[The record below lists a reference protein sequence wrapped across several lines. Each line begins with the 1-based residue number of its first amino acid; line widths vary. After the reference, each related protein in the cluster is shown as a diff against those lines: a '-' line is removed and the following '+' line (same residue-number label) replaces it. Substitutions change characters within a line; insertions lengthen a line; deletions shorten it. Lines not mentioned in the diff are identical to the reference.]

1 MHPTNIGVMPHIASL
16 DPPDPTESALIQ
28 RLMDLGDLNPDLLHK
43 INHHAQAQNCTWVE
57 SALSLSG
64 WPPMR
69 LAQALSDTLGYA
81 LWDESSVDI
90 NGLELDLWAP
100 IFCIEHQLLAWRGGD
115 GTHHIATAD
124 PSNQAL
130 MAQAQAHLDRPA
142 QWWVAANDQL
152 ERAMVRWQHRWEW
165 QSPST
170 QLPAETTPSSPA
182 PSPDERAIEDV
193 PVVKLLHELMTKAHR
208 MRASDLHIEPYEHH
222 VRVRWRIDG
231 HLHEMCTV
239 PLSLRDGLASRLK
252 VLAKLDIAEKR
263 VPQDGRIELHL
274 NGEMVHA
281 RVNSLPT
288 VFGEKLVV
296 RLLPNTPVSRPLDEL
311 GMEAQEEKD
320 LLQALARP
328 QGMVLVTG
336 PTGSGK
342 TVTLY
347 ACLDKL
353 NQSHVNIS
361 TAEDPCEIHVN
372 GINQLQVHEKAGLT
386 FATALR
392 AFLRQDPDVLMVGEI
407 RDMETADVAIKA
419 AQTGHL
425 VLSTLHT
432 NDAPATL
439 TRLLNMGVAAYN
451 VVASVKL
458 VVAQRLVRCLCP
470 HCKKAAN
477 VTRDHLLSAGADPT
491 FIQGPIGVFEAV
503 GCARCHQGFYGR
515 LGLYQTLP
523 MTESL
528 QHLILQNSTEL
539 ALRQAAQ
546 AAGMR
551 SLRSLGMMWV
561 QRGLTTMG
569 EVLMNTP
576 D

>member
-1 MHPTNIGVMPHIASL
+1 MQRPAAVHQALVECLVAEGGVDATVLTKVSEH
-16 DPPDPTESALIQ
+16 ALNV
-28 RLMDLGDLNPDLLHK
+28 GS
-43 INHHAQAQNCTWVE
+43 TWVQAAV
-57 SALSLSG
+57 ALSAVA
-64 WPPMR
+64 PER
-69 LAQALSDTLGYA
+69 LAQALHHTLGYA
-81 LWDESSVDI
+81 LCDGNTVDI
-90 NGLELDLWAP
+90 DRCEIDLWSP
-100 IFCIEHQLLAWRGGD
+100 VFCIEHRLLAWRSSD

-124 PSNQAL
+124 PTNTTV
-130 MAQAQAHLDRPA
+130 MAQAQAHIDSPA
-142 QWWVAANDQL
+142 RWWVAAHDQL
-152 ERAMVRWQHRWEW
+152 ERQVQRWQQRWEW
-165 QSPST
+165 QSP
-170 QLPAETTPSSPA
+170 TTPRSDPSAPA
-182 PSPDERAIEDV
+182 THSTEAHERAIEDV
-193 PVVKLLHELMTKAHR
+193 PVVKLLHELISKAHR

-231 HLHEMCTV
+231 HLHEMCVV
-239 PLSLRDGLASRLK
+239 PLEMRDGLASRLK
-252 VLAKLDIAEKR
+252 VLARLDIAEKR
-263 VPQDGRIELHL
+263 LPQDGRVEFLV
-274 NGEMVHA
+274 NGDVVHG

-296 RLLPNTPVSRPLDEL
+296 RLLPNTPVHRQLDEL
-311 GMEAQEEKD
+311 GLELQEQGD
-320 LLQALARP
+320 VLHALSRP

-347 ACLDKL
+347 ACLHKVNL
-353 NQSHVNIS
+353 PHVNIA
-361 TAEDPCEIHVN
+361 TAEDPCEMHVH
-372 GINQLQVHEKAGLT
+372 GINQLQVHDKAGLT

-407 RDMETADVAIKA
+407 RDAETADVAIKA

-470 HCKKAAN
+470 YCKQAAHT
-477 VTRDHLLSAGADPT
+477 TREQLIAAGAS
-491 FIQGPIGVFEAV
+491 QAALEGPISVFEPV
-503 GCARCHQGFYGR
+503 GCARCHQGFQGR

-523 MTESL
+523 MTDEL
-528 QHLILQNSTEL
+528 QALILQNPGEL
-539 ALRQAAQ
+539 ALREAAH

-551 SLRSLGMMWV
+551 SLRALGLIWV
-561 QRGLTTMG
+561 QRGLTSMG

>member
-1 MHPTNIGVMPHIASL
+1 MPPSL
-16 DPPDPTESALIQ
+16 PPKRPSPSDLALAQ
-28 RLMDLGDLNPDLLHK
+28 CLLDRGALDK
-43 INHHAQAQNCTWVE
+43 ATLDQVNQQAFSTGLTWVQA
-57 SALSLSG
+57 ALSLSAVA
-64 WPPMR
+64 PLV
-69 LAQALSDTLGYA
+69 LARALKQTLGYA
-81 LWDESSVDI
+81 LYEDSGVDI
-90 NGLELDLWAP
+90 ERCELDLWAP
-100 IFCIEHQLLAWRGGD
+100 VFCIEHQLLTWRSDD

-124 PSNQAL
+124 PTNFAVMKQ
-130 MAQAQAHLDRPA
+130 AQAQLDSPA
-142 QWWVAANDQL
+142 RWWVAAHDQL
-152 ERAMVRWQHRWEW
+152 ERNLQRWQQRWEW
-165 QSPST
+165 
-170 QLPAETTPSSPA
+170 EISSAA
-182 PSPDERAIEDV
+182 PSDSKTSVSDSPTPDERAIEDV
-193 PVVKLLHELMTKAHR
+193 PVVKLLHELMSKAHR

-231 HLHEMCTV
+231 HLHEMCSV
-239 PLSLRDGLASRLK
+239 PLELRDGLASRLK
-252 VLAKLDIAEKR
+252 VLARLDIAEKR
-263 VPQDGRIELHL
+263 LPQDGRVEFHL
-274 NGEMVHA
+274 NGERVYG

-296 RLLPNTPVSRPLDEL
+296 RLLPNTPVHRQLDDL
-311 GMEAQEEKD
+311 GMELREHGD
-320 LLQALARP
+320 VLHALSRP

-347 ACLDKL
+347 ACLDKINL
-353 NQSHVNIS
+353 PHVNIA
-361 TAEDPCEIHVN
+361 TAEDPCEMHVN
-372 GINQLQVHEKAGLT
+372 GVNQLQVHDKAGLT

-451 VVASVKL
+451 VVASVRL

-470 HCKKAAN
+470 YCKQAAPT
-477 VTRDHLLSAGADPT
+477 TREQLMAAGASEAALE
-491 FIQGPIGVFEAV
+491 GPISVYEPV
-503 GCARCHQGFYGR
+503 GCARCHQGFQGR

-523 MTESL
+523 MTDAL
-528 QHLILQNSTEL
+528 QALILQNSSEL
-539 ALRQAAQ
+539 ALREAAL

-551 SLRSLGMMWV
+551 SLRALGLIWV
-561 QRGLTTMG
+561 QRGLTSLG

>member
-1 MHPTNIGVMPHIASL
+1 MPRPTLPNCSY
-16 DPPDPTESALIQ
+16 PTDQVLIQ
-28 RLMDLGDLNPDLLHK
+28 CLLEQGALDSATLDQV
-43 INHHAQAQNCTWVE
+43 NQQVFSTGFTWVQA
-57 SALSLSG
+57 ALSLSAVE
-64 WPPMR
+64 PLN
-69 LAQALSDTLGYA
+69 LARALNQTLGYA
-81 LWDESSVDI
+81 LLDDSSVDI
-90 NGLELDLWAP
+90 NRCVLDLWSP
-100 IFCIEHQLLAWRGGD
+100 VFCIEHQLLAWRTDD

-124 PSNQAL
+124 PTNNAVMTQ
-130 MAQAQAHLDRPA
+130 AQAQLDQPA
-142 QWWVAANDQL
+142 RWWVAAHDQL
-152 ERAMVRWQHRWEW
+152 ERDMQRWQQRWEW
-165 QSPST
+165 QV
-170 QLPAETTPSSPA
+170 PATPSSDG
-182 PSPDERAIEDV
+182 SPPVPHLPTPEERAIEDV
-193 PVVKLLHELMTKAHR
+193 PVVKLLHELMSKAHR

-231 HLHEMCTV
+231 HLHEMCSV
-239 PLSLRDGLASRLK
+239 PLELRDGLASRLK
-252 VLAKLDIAEKR
+252 VLARLDIAEKR
-263 VPQDGRIELHL
+263 LPQDGRVEFHL
-274 NGEMVHA
+274 NGERVHG

-296 RLLPNTPVSRPLDEL
+296 RLLPNTPVHRQLDEL
-311 GMEAQEEKD
+311 GMELREQGD
-320 LLQALARP
+320 VLHALSRP

-347 ACLDKL
+347 ACLDKVNL
-353 NQSHVNIS
+353 PHVNIA
-361 TAEDPCEIHVN
+361 TAEDPCEMHVH
-372 GINQLQVHEKAGLT
+372 GINQLQVHDKAGLT

-432 NDAPATL
+432 NDAPATI

-470 HCKKAAN
+470 YCKQAAPT
-477 VTRDHLLSAGADPT
+477 TREQLMAAGAS
-491 FIQGPIGVFEAV
+491 QAALEGPISVYEPV
-503 GCARCHQGFYGR
+503 GCARCHQGFQGR

-523 MTESL
+523 MTDAL
-528 QHLILQNSTEL
+528 QALILQNSSEL
-539 ALRQAAQ
+539 VLREAAL

-551 SLRSLGMMWV
+551 SLRALGLIWV
-561 QRGLTTMG
+561 QRGLTSLG

>member
-1 MHPTNIGVMPHIASL
+1 MP
-16 DPPDPTESALIQ
+16 PPLTPKRPSPCDLALIQ
-28 RLMDLGDLNPDLLHK
+28 CLLDRGDLDSATLDRVNQ
-43 INHHAQAQNCTWVE
+43 QAFSTGFTWVQA
-57 SALSLSG
+57 ALSLSAVA
-64 WPPMR
+64 PLA
-69 LAQALSDTLGYA
+69 LAQALKQTLGYP
-81 LWDESSVDI
+81 LLDNSGVDI
-90 NGLELDLWAP
+90 EHCELDLWSP
-100 IFCIEHQLLAWRGGD
+100 VFCIEHQLLAWRSDD

-124 PSNQAL
+124 PTDTGV
-130 MAQAQAHLDRPA
+130 MAQAQAQLERPA
-142 QWWVAANDQL
+142 RWWVAAHDQL
-152 ERAMVRWQHRWEW
+152 ERDLQRWQQRWEW
-165 QSPST
+165 QIPNT
-170 QLPAETTPSSPA
+170 PAADGDVPFAHALTPE
-182 PSPDERAIEDV
+182 ERAIEDV
-193 PVVKLLHELMTKAHR
+193 PVVKLLHELMSKAHR
-208 MRASDLHIEPYEHH
+208 MRASDLHIEPYERH

-239 PLSLRDGLASRLK
+239 PLELRDGLASRLK
-252 VLAKLDIAEKR
+252 VLARLDIAEKR
-263 VPQDGRIELHL
+263 LPQDGRVEFHL
-274 NGEMVHA
+274 NGERVHG
-281 RVNSLPT
+281 RVSSLPT

-296 RLLPNTPVSRPLDEL
+296 RLLPNTPVHRQLDEL
-311 GMEAQEEKD
+311 GMELKEHGD
-320 LLQALARP
+320 LLHALSRP

-347 ACLDKL
+347 ACLDQINL
-353 NQSHVNIS
+353 PHVNIA
-361 TAEDPCEIHVN
+361 TAEDPCEMHVH
-372 GINQLQVHEKAGLT
+372 GINQLQVHDKAGLT

-470 HCKKAAN
+470 YCKQATN
-477 VTRDHLLSAGADPT
+477 TTREQLMAAGAS
-491 FIQGPIGVFEAV
+491 QAALEGPISVYEPV
-503 GCARCHQGFYGR
+503 GCARCHQGFQGR

-523 MTESL
+523 MTDGL
-528 QHLILQNSTEL
+528 QSLILQNSSEL
-539 ALRQAAQ
+539 ALREAAL

-551 SLRSLGMMWV
+551 SLRALGLIWV
-561 QRGLTTMG
+561 QRGLTSMG

>member
-1 MHPTNIGVMPHIASL
+1 MPPPFPPNCPSPCDLALIQGLLDRGELDSASL
-16 DPPDPTESALIQ
+16 D
-28 RLMDLGDLNPDLLHK
+28 R
-43 INHHAQAQNCTWVE
+43 INQQAFSTGFTWVHA
-57 SALSLSG
+57 ALSLSAVA
-64 WPPMR
+64 PLA
-69 LAQALSDTLGYA
+69 LAQALKQTLGYA
-81 LWDESSVDI
+81 LFEDSGVDI
-90 NGLELDLWAP
+90 EHCELDLWSP
-100 IFCIEHQLLAWRGGD
+100 VFCIEHQLLAWRSDD

-124 PSNQAL
+124 PTDTAV
-130 MAQAQAHLDRPA
+130 MAQAQAQLERPA
-142 QWWVAANDQL
+142 RWWVAAHDQL
-152 ERAMVRWQHRWEW
+152 ERDLRRWQQRWEW
-165 QSPST
+165 QIPNA
-170 QLPAETTPSSPA
+170 PAADGDAPLAHALTPE
-182 PSPDERAIEDV
+182 ERAIEDV
-193 PVVKLLHELMTKAHR
+193 PVVKLLHELMSKAHR
-208 MRASDLHIEPYEHH
+208 MRASDLHIEPYERH

-231 HLHEMCTV
+231 HLHEMCSV
-239 PLSLRDGLASRLK
+239 PLELRDGLASRLK
-252 VLAKLDIAEKR
+252 VLARLDIAEKR
-263 VPQDGRIELHL
+263 LPQDGRVEFHL
-274 NGEMVHA
+274 NGERVHG
-281 RVNSLPT
+281 RVSSLPT

-296 RLLPNTPVSRPLDEL
+296 RLLPNTPVHRQLDEL
-311 GMEAQEEKD
+311 GMELPEHGD
-320 LLQALARP
+320 VLHALSRP

-347 ACLDKL
+347 ACLDQVNL
-353 NQSHVNIS
+353 PHVNIA
-361 TAEDPCEIHVN
+361 TAEDPCEMHVH
-372 GINQLQVHEKAGLT
+372 GINQLQVHDKAGLT

-470 HCKKAAN
+470 YCKQAAPT
-477 VTRDHLLSAGADPT
+477 TREQLMAAGAS
-491 FIQGPIGVFEAV
+491 QVALEGPISVYEPV
-503 GCARCHQGFYGR
+503 GCARCHQGFQGR

-523 MTESL
+523 MTDAL
-528 QHLILQNSTEL
+528 QALILQNSSEL
-539 ALRQAAQ
+539 ALREAAL

-551 SLRSLGMMWV
+551 SLRALGLIWV
-561 QRGLTTMG
+561 QRGLTSMG

>member
-1 MHPTNIGVMPHIASL
+1 
-16 DPPDPTESALIQ
+16 
-28 RLMDLGDLNPDLLHK
+28 
-43 INHHAQAQNCTWVE
+43 
-57 SALSLSG
+57 
-64 WPPMR
+64 
-69 LAQALSDTLGYA
+69 
-81 LWDESSVDI
+81 
-90 NGLELDLWAP
+90 
-100 IFCIEHQLLAWRGGD
+100 
-115 GTHHIATAD
+115 
-124 PSNQAL
+124 
-130 MAQAQAHLDRPA
+130 
-142 QWWVAANDQL
+142 
-152 ERAMVRWQHRWEW
+152 
-165 QSPST
+165 
-170 QLPAETTPSSPA
+170 
-182 PSPDERAIEDV
+182 
-193 PVVKLLHELMTKAHR
+193 

-231 HLHEMCTV
+231 HLHEMCSV
-239 PLSLRDGLASRLK
+239 PLELRDGLASRLK
-252 VLAKLDIAEKR
+252 VLARLDIAEKR
-263 VPQDGRIELHL
+263 LPQDGRVEFHL
-274 NGEMVHA
+274 NGERVHG

-296 RLLPNTPVSRPLDEL
+296 RLLPDTPVHRQLDEL
-311 GMEAQEEKD
+311 GMELREQGD
-320 LLQALARP
+320 VLHALSRP

-347 ACLDKL
+347 ACLDKINL
-353 NQSHVNIS
+353 PHVNIA
-361 TAEDPCEIHVN
+361 TAEDPCEMHVH
-372 GINQLQVHEKAGLT
+372 GINQLQVHDKAGLT

-470 HCKKAAN
+470 YCKQAAPT
-477 VTRDHLLSAGADPT
+477 TREQLTAVGAS
-491 FIQGPIGVFEAV
+491 QAALEGPISVYEPV
-503 GCARCHQGFYGR
+503 GCARCHQGFQGR

-523 MTESL
+523 MTDAL
-528 QHLILQNSTEL
+528 QALILQNSSEL
-539 ALRQAAQ
+539 VLREAAL

-551 SLRSLGMMWV
+551 SLRALGLIWV
-561 QRGLTTMG
+561 QRGLTSLG

>member
-1 MHPTNIGVMPHIASL
+1 MP
-16 DPPDPTESALIQ
+16 PPLPPSQPSPCDQALI
-28 RLMDLGDLNPDLLHK
+28 RCLLDQGALDGVHLDK
-43 INHHAQAQNCTWVE
+43 VNEQAFSTGFTWVQ
-57 SALSLSG
+57 AAMSLSAVA
-64 WPPMR
+64 PMA
-69 LAQALSDTLGYA
+69 LAKALKQTLGYA
-81 LWDESSVDI
+81 LFEDSGVDI
-90 NGLELDLWAP
+90 EHCELDLWSP
-100 IFCIEHQLLAWRGGD
+100 VFCIEHQLLAWRSDD

-124 PSNQAL
+124 PTDTAV
-130 MAQAQAHLDRPA
+130 MAQAQARLERPA
-142 QWWVAANDQL
+142 RWWVAAHDQL
-152 ERAMVRWQHRWEW
+152 ERDLRRWQQRWEW
-165 QSPST
+165 QIPNA
-170 QLPAETTPSSPA
+170 PAADGDALVAHTLTPE
-182 PSPDERAIEDV
+182 ERAIEDV
-193 PVVKLLHELMTKAHR
+193 PVVKLLHELMSKAHR
-208 MRASDLHIEPYEHH
+208 MRASDLHIEPYERH

-231 HLHEMCTV
+231 HLHEMCSV
-239 PLSLRDGLASRLK
+239 PLELRDGLASRLK
-252 VLAKLDIAEKR
+252 VLARLDIAEKR
-263 VPQDGRIELHL
+263 LPQDGRVEFHL
-274 NGEMVHA
+274 NGERVHG
-281 RVNSLPT
+281 RVSSLPT

-296 RLLPNTPVSRPLDEL
+296 RLLPNTPVHRQLDEL
-311 GMEAQEEKD
+311 GMELQEHGD
-320 LLQALARP
+320 VLHALSRP

-347 ACLDKL
+347 ACLDKVNL
-353 NQSHVNIS
+353 PHVNIA
-361 TAEDPCEIHVN
+361 TAEDPCEMHVH
-372 GINQLQVHEKAGLT
+372 GINQLQVHDKAGLT

-470 HCKKAAN
+470 YCKQATN
-477 VTRDHLLSAGADPT
+477 TTREQLMAAGAS
-491 FIQGPIGVFEAV
+491 QAALEGPISVYEPV
-503 GCARCHQGFYGR
+503 GCARCHQGFQGR

-523 MTESL
+523 MTDAL
-528 QHLILQNSTEL
+528 QSLILQNSSEL
-539 ALRQAAQ
+539 ALREAAL
-546 AAGMR
+546 AAGMH
-551 SLRSLGMMWV
+551 SLRALGLIWV
-561 QRGLTTMG
+561 QRGLTSMG

>member
-1 MHPTNIGVMPHIASL
+1 MPPPSPPKRPCPTDQALVQCLL
-16 DPPDPTESALIQ
+16 DQGTLNSATL
-28 RLMDLGDLNPDLLHK
+28 
-43 INHHAQAQNCTWVE
+43 AQVNEEAFVSGTTWVQAAR
-57 SALSLSG
+57 ALSAVTPLD
-64 WPPMR
+64 
-69 LAQALSDTLGYA
+69 LALALNQTLGYT
-81 LWDESSVDI
+81 LFKDSGVDI
-90 NGLELDLWAP
+90 DRCELDLWSP
-100 IFCIEHQLLAWRGGD
+100 VFCIEHQLLAWRSDD
-115 GTHHIATAD
+115 GSHHIATAD
-124 PSNQAL
+124 PTNTAV
-130 MAQAQAHLDRPA
+130 MAQAQAQLERPA
-142 QWWVAANDQL
+142 RWWVAAHDQL
-152 ERAMVRWQHRWEW
+152 ERDLQRWQQRWEW
-165 QSPST
+165 QTP
-170 QLPAETTPSSPA
+170 TTPPSEDSPPA
-182 PSPDERAIEDV
+182 SHTLTPEERAIEDV
-193 PVVKLLHELMTKAHR
+193 PVVKLLHELMSKAHR

-231 HLHEMCTV
+231 HLHEMCSV
-239 PLSLRDGLASRLK
+239 PLELRDGLASRLK
-252 VLAKLDIAEKR
+252 VLARLDIAEKR
-263 VPQDGRIELHL
+263 VPQDGRVEFHL
-274 NGEMVHA
+274 NGERVHG

-296 RLLPNTPVSRPLDEL
+296 RLLPSTPVHRQLEEL
-311 GMEAQEEKD
+311 GMEQHEQGD
-320 LLQALARP
+320 VLHALSRP

-347 ACLDKL
+347 ACLDKVNL
-353 NQSHVNIS
+353 PHVNIA
-361 TAEDPCEIHVN
+361 TAEDPCEMHVH
-372 GINQLQVHEKAGLT
+372 GINQLQVHDKAGLT

-470 HCKKAAN
+470 HCKQAAPTTREQLMAAGASKAA
-477 VTRDHLLSAGADPT
+477 LE
-491 FIQGPIGVFEAV
+491 GPISVFEPV
-503 GCARCHQGFYGR
+503 GCARCHQGFQGR

-523 MTESL
+523 MSDTL
-528 QHLILQNSTEL
+528 QALILQNPGEL
-539 ALRQAAQ
+539 ALREAAI

-551 SLRSLGMMWV
+551 SLRALGLIWV
-561 QRGLTTMG
+561 QRGLTSMG

>member
-1 MHPTNIGVMPHIASL
+1 MPLSSPL
-16 DPPDPTESALIQ
+16 KPPSPCDLALIQ
-28 RLMDLGDLNPDLLHK
+28 CLLEAGALNSASVDPV
-43 INHHAQAQNCTWVE
+43 NEQAYSSGSTWVQAALKL
-57 SALSLSG
+57 SAVKPSD
-64 WPPMR
+64 MAR
-69 LAQALSDTLGYA
+69 ALKQTMGYA
-81 LWDESSVDI
+81 LFEDSGMDI
-90 NGLELDLWAP
+90 EHCELDLWSP
-100 IFCIEHQLLAWRGGD
+100 VFCIEHQLLAWRSEN
-115 GTHHIATAD
+115 GTHHVATAD
-124 PSNQAL
+124 PTDTVVMKQ
-130 MAQAQAHLDRPA
+130 AQAQLDRPVR
-142 QWWVAANDQL
+142 WWVAAQDQL
-152 ERAMVRWQHRWEW
+152 VRDLQRWQQRWEW
-165 QSPST
+165 QIPNRPPS
-170 QLPAETTPSSPA
+170 EDDTTWAHTLTPE
-182 PSPDERAIEDV
+182 ERAIEDV
-193 PVVKLLHELMTKAHR
+193 PVVKLLHELMSKAHR
-208 MRASDLHIEPYEHH
+208 MRASDLHIEPYERH

-231 HLHEMCTV
+231 HLHEMCSV
-239 PLSLRDGLASRLK
+239 PLELRDGLASRLK
-252 VLAKLDIAEKR
+252 VLARLDIAEKR
-263 VPQDGRIELHL
+263 LPQDGRVEFHL
-274 NGEMVHA
+274 NGERVHG

-296 RLLPNTPVSRPLDEL
+296 RLLPNTPVHRQLDEL
-311 GMEAQEEKD
+311 GMELQEHGD
-320 LLQALARP
+320 VLHALSRP

-347 ACLDKL
+347 ACLDQVNL
-353 NQSHVNIS
+353 PHVNIA
-361 TAEDPCEIHVN
+361 TAEDPCEMHVH

-470 HCKKAAN
+470 YCKQAAPT
-477 VTRDHLLSAGADPT
+477 TREQLMAAGASQAALT
-491 FIQGPIGVFEAV
+491 GPISVYEPV
-503 GCARCHQGFYGR
+503 GCARCHQGFQGR

-523 MTESL
+523 MTDAL
-528 QHLILQNSTEL
+528 QALILQNSSEL
-539 ALRQAAQ
+539 ALREAAL

-551 SLRSLGMMWV
+551 SLRALGLIWV
-561 QRGLTTMG
+561 QRGLTSMG

>member
-1 MHPTNIGVMPHIASL
+1 MP
-16 DPPDPTESALIQ
+16 PPLPPSQPSPCDQALI
-28 RLMDLGDLNPDLLHK
+28 RCLLDQGALDGAHLDK
-43 INHHAQAQNCTWVE
+43 VNEQAFSTGFTWVQ
-57 SALSLSG
+57 AAMSLSAVA
-64 WPPMR
+64 PMV
-69 LAQALSDTLGYA
+69 LARALKQTLGYA
-81 LWDESSVDI
+81 LFEDSGVDI
-90 NGLELDLWAP
+90 EHCELDLWSP
-100 IFCIEHQLLAWRGGD
+100 VFCIEHQLLAWRSDD

-124 PSNQAL
+124 PTDTAV
-130 MAQAQAHLDRPA
+130 MAQAQAQLERPA
-142 QWWVAANDQL
+142 RWWVAAHDQL
-152 ERAMVRWQHRWEW
+152 ERDLRRWQQRWEW
-165 QSPST
+165 QIPNA
-170 QLPAETTPSSPA
+170 QPADGDTSLAHTLTPE
-182 PSPDERAIEDV
+182 ERAIEDV
-193 PVVKLLHELMTKAHR
+193 PVVKLLHELMSKAHR
-208 MRASDLHIEPYEHH
+208 MRASDLHIEPYERH

-231 HLHEMCTV
+231 HLHEMCSV
-239 PLSLRDGLASRLK
+239 PLELRDGLASRLK
-252 VLAKLDIAEKR
+252 VLARLDIAEKR
-263 VPQDGRIELHL
+263 LPQDGRVEFHL
-274 NGEMVHA
+274 NGERVHG
-281 RVNSLPT
+281 RVSSLPT

-296 RLLPNTPVSRPLDEL
+296 RLLPNTPVHRQLDEL
-311 GMEAQEEKD
+311 GMELPEHGD
-320 LLQALARP
+320 VLHALSRP

-347 ACLDKL
+347 ACLDKVNL
-353 NQSHVNIS
+353 PHVNIA
-361 TAEDPCEIHVN
+361 TAEDPCEMHVH
-372 GINQLQVHEKAGLT
+372 GINQLQVHDKAGLT

-470 HCKKAAN
+470 YCKQATN
-477 VTRDHLLSAGADPT
+477 TTREQLMAAGASQT
-491 FIQGPIGVFEAV
+491 ALQGPISVYEPV
-503 GCARCHQGFYGR
+503 GCARCHQGFQGR

-523 MTESL
+523 MTDAL
-528 QHLILQNSTEL
+528 QSLILQNSSEL
-539 ALRQAAQ
+539 ALREAAL

-551 SLRSLGMMWV
+551 SLRALGLIWV
-561 QRGLTTMG
+561 QRGLTSMG

>member
-1 MHPTNIGVMPHIASL
+1 MPPPTLPNCSYPSDQV
-16 DPPDPTESALIQ
+16 LIQ
-28 RLMDLGDLNPDLLHK
+28 CLLEQGALDSAALDQV
-43 INHHAQAQNCTWVE
+43 NQQVFNTGFTWVQA
-57 SALSLSG
+57 ALSLSAVE
-64 WPPMR
+64 PLN
-69 LAQALSDTLGYA
+69 LARALKQTLGYA
-81 LWDESSVDI
+81 LFDDSGVDI
-90 NGLELDLWAP
+90 NRCVLDLWSP
-100 IFCIEHQLLAWRGGD
+100 VFCIEHQLLAWRTDD

-124 PSNQAL
+124 PTNIAVMTQ
-130 MAQAQAHLDRPA
+130 AQAQLDRPA
-142 QWWVAANDQL
+142 RWRVAAHDQL
-152 ERAMVRWQHRWEW
+152 ERNMQRWQQRWEW
-165 QSPST
+165 QIP
-170 QLPAETTPSSPA
+170 TPSGGGDNA
-182 PSPDERAIEDV
+182 PVPHLPTPEERAIEDV
-193 PVVKLLHELMTKAHR
+193 PVVKLLHELMSKAHR

-231 HLHEMCTV
+231 HLHEMCSV
-239 PLSLRDGLASRLK
+239 PLDLRDGLASRLK
-252 VLAKLDIAEKR
+252 VLARLDIAEKR
-263 VPQDGRIELHL
+263 LPQDGRVEFHL
-274 NGEMVHA
+274 NGERVHG

-296 RLLPNTPVSRPLDEL
+296 RLLPNTPVHRQLDEL
-311 GMEAQEEKD
+311 GMELREQGN
-320 LLQALARP
+320 LLHALSRP

-347 ACLDKL
+347 ACLDKVNL
-353 NQSHVNIS
+353 PHVNIA
-361 TAEDPCEIHVN
+361 TAEDPCEMHVH
-372 GINQLQVHEKAGLT
+372 GINQLQVHDKAGLT

-470 HCKKAAN
+470 HCKQAAHT
-477 VTRDHLLSAGADPT
+477 TREQLMAAGAS
-491 FIQGPIGVFEAV
+491 QAALEGPISVYEPV
-503 GCARCHQGFYGR
+503 GCSRCHQGFQGR

-523 MTESL
+523 MTDTL
-528 QHLILQNSTEL
+528 QALILQNSGEL
-539 ALRQAAQ
+539 ALREAAQ
-546 AAGMR
+546 AEGMR
-551 SLRSLGMMWV
+551 SLRALGLIWV
-561 QRGLTTMG
+561 QRGLTSMG

>member
-1 MHPTNIGVMPHIASL
+1 MP
-16 DPPDPTESALIQ
+16 PPLPPSQPSPCDQALI
-28 RLMDLGDLNPDLLHK
+28 RCLLDQGALDGVHLDK
-43 INHHAQAQNCTWVE
+43 VNEQAHSTGFTWAQA
-57 SALSLSG
+57 AMSLSAVA
-64 WPPMR
+64 PMA
-69 LAQALSDTLGYA
+69 LARALKQTLGYA
-81 LWDESSVDI
+81 LFEDSGVDI
-90 NGLELDLWAP
+90 EHCELDLWSP
-100 IFCIEHQLLAWRGGD
+100 VFCIEHQLLAWRSDD

-124 PSNQAL
+124 PTDTAV
-130 MAQAQAHLDRPA
+130 MAQAQARLERPA
-142 QWWVAANDQL
+142 RWWVAAHDQL
-152 ERAMVRWQHRWEW
+152 ERDLRRWQQRWEW
-165 QSPST
+165 QIPNA
-170 QLPAETTPSSPA
+170 PAADGDALVAHTLTPE
-182 PSPDERAIEDV
+182 ERAIEDV
-193 PVVKLLHELMTKAHR
+193 PVVKLLHELMSKAHR
-208 MRASDLHIEPYEHH
+208 MRASDLHIEPYERH

-231 HLHEMCTV
+231 HLHEMCSV
-239 PLSLRDGLASRLK
+239 PLELRDGLASRLK
-252 VLAKLDIAEKR
+252 VLARLDIAEKR
-263 VPQDGRIELHL
+263 LPQDGRVEFHL
-274 NGEMVHA
+274 NGERVHG
-281 RVNSLPT
+281 RVSSLPT

-296 RLLPNTPVSRPLDEL
+296 RLLPNTPVHRQLDEL
-311 GMEAQEEKD
+311 GMELQEHGD
-320 LLQALARP
+320 VLHALSRP

-347 ACLDKL
+347 ACLDKVNL
-353 NQSHVNIS
+353 PHVNIA
-361 TAEDPCEIHVN
+361 TAEDPCEMHVH

-470 HCKKAAN
+470 YCKQATN
-477 VTRDHLLSAGADPT
+477 TTREQLMAAGASQAAL
-491 FIQGPIGVFEAV
+491 QGPISVYEPV
-503 GCARCHQGFYGR
+503 GCARCHQGFQGR

-523 MTESL
+523 MTDAL
-528 QHLILQNSTEL
+528 QSLILQNSSEL
-539 ALRQAAQ
+539 ALREAAL

-551 SLRSLGMMWV
+551 SLRALGLIWV
-561 QRGLTTMG
+561 QRGLTSMG

>member
-1 MHPTNIGVMPHIASL
+1 MS
-16 DPPDPTESALIQ
+16 
-28 RLMDLGDLNPDLLHK
+28 
-43 INHHAQAQNCTWVE
+43 
-57 SALSLSG
+57 
-64 WPPMR
+64 
-69 LAQALSDTLGYA
+69 
-81 LWDESSVDI
+81 
-90 NGLELDLWAP
+90 
-100 IFCIEHQLLAWRGGD
+100 
-115 GTHHIATAD
+115 
-124 PSNQAL
+124 
-130 MAQAQAHLDRPA
+130 
-142 QWWVAANDQL
+142 
-152 ERAMVRWQHRWEW
+152 
-165 QSPST
+165 
-170 QLPAETTPSSPA
+170 
-182 PSPDERAIEDV
+182 
-193 PVVKLLHELMTKAHR
+193 KAHR
-208 MRASDLHIEPYEHH
+208 MRASDLHIEPYERH

-231 HLHEMCTV
+231 HLHEMCSV
-239 PLSLRDGLASRLK
+239 PLELRDGLASRLK
-252 VLAKLDIAEKR
+252 VLARLDIAEKR
-263 VPQDGRIELHL
+263 LPQDGRVEFHL
-274 NGEMVHA
+274 NGERVHG
-281 RVNSLPT
+281 RVSSLPT

-296 RLLPNTPVSRPLDEL
+296 RLLPNTPVHRQLDEL
-311 GMEAQEEKD
+311 GMEQQEHGD
-320 LLQALARP
+320 VLHALSRP

-347 ACLDKL
+347 ACLDKVNL
-353 NQSHVNIS
+353 PHVNIA
-361 TAEDPCEIHVN
+361 TAEDPCEMHVH
-372 GINQLQVHEKAGLT
+372 GINQLQVHDKAGLT

-470 HCKKAAN
+470 YCKQATN
-477 VTRDHLLSAGADPT
+477 TTRDQLMAAGAS
-491 FIQGPIGVFEAV
+491 QAVLEGPISVYEPV
-503 GCARCHQGFYGR
+503 GCARCHQGFQGR

-523 MTESL
+523 MTDAL
-528 QHLILQNSTEL
+528 QSLILQNSGEL
-539 ALRQAAQ
+539 ALREAAI

-551 SLRSLGMMWV
+551 SLRALGLIWV
-561 QRGLTTMG
+561 QRGLTSMG